1 VDFEIFMT
9 SFLVPFISSW
19 NGTASLLQDLGVA
32 ASAHDLDDY
41 KVHRDVFPQA
51 VMIWCVTV
59 LVYVS
64 TPLVQLTYPWCYC
77 RERLVKSA
85 STPAELVATTSSL
98 AQLWWQR
105 GLERRAMSL
114 DEMVASA
121 DEAIRS
127 NTRMMVERS

>member
-51 VMIWCVTV
+51 VMIWCVAV
-59 LVYVS
+59 LLQVDTSGKAY
-64 TPLVQLTYPWCYC
+64 TCCYC

-98 AQLWWQR
+98 AQTWWQR

-127 NTRMMVERS
+127 NMGMVERS